1 MPRTKLQ
8 EKVDRERKLNL
19 NIVVGHLMM
28 YMRAQSIKESD
39 VSKRL
44 GIPDSTFRN
53 MIRRPMNSWR
63 IREIEEVCKAVGCP
77 PAEVYTALAA
87 RK

>member
-8 EKVDRERKLNL
+8 EKVNELKKPKI
-19 NIVVGHLMM
+19 NIIAMYLKS
-28 YMRAQSIKESD
+28 YMRARSLSAED
-39 VSKRL
+39 VAGKL
-44 GIPDSTFRN
+44 GISGPTFRYRIN
-53 MIRRPMNSWR
+53 RPESSWR
-63 IREIEEVCKAVGCP
+63 ISEIEKVCKAVGCP